1 MKKLVNAKT
10 FIIPCMRAGL
20 CQYDDER
27 VNVPNETLEKMKETA
42 YGIPLIIDHL
52 SQDELEANLETV
64 IVGRV
69 ADMHYDEKAD
79 LWMAHCVAE
88 TEDAISKL
96 ESGWGVSTSYE
107 VLSKGAGGTLN
118 AVDYDATI
126 EDGKYLHLAIV
137 KNPRY
142 EMAVNPTFYN
152 SAELTQE
159 LPSLSIMTDNESKGE
174 FSMFKLFRTKREEV
188 KENSSDVEIEV
199 DGEKVSL
206 NALVDAYKKNKM
218 TPVKVEHMVDDE
230 KMNEEVEE
238 LLSSETNK
246 EVEELLSS
254 VEIEVGEPEEEEPE
268 VAEQKYH
275 EEKEVMPDEMKNEE
289 EEEKE
294 QEADEKDEEKMNAL
308 TFEQGL
314 AKSNERFNSL
324 KEASFKSI
332 LDNGAAGFQTLQERA
347 ALGRS
352 RYGSKK

>member
-1 MKKLVNAKT
+1 MSKLVNAKT

-27 VNVPNETLEKMKETA
+27 VNVPNETLAKMKETA

-52 SQDELEANLETV
+52 SQDELEANLERV

-88 TEDAISKL
+88 TEDAIKKL

-107 VLSKGAGGTLN
+107 VLSKGSGGTLN

-159 LPSLSIMTDNESKGE
+159 KPSLSIVHENESKGV
-174 FSMFKLFRTKREEV
+174 FSMFKLFKTKREEV

-206 NALVDAYKKNKM
+206 NALVEAYKKNKM
-218 TPVKVEHMVDDE
+218 VPVEVEHMVDDE
-230 KMNEEVEE
+230 KM
-238 LLSSETNK
+238 NK

-254 VEIEVGEPEEEEPE
+254 VEIEIESPEEEEDKEPE

-289 EEEKE
+289 EEKEEEKE
-294 QEADEKDEEKMNAL
+294 QEAEEKEEEKMNAL
-308 TFEQGL
+308 SFEQGL
-314 AKSNERFNSL
+314 AQSNERYNSL